1 MKPQANVATGPQLT
15 LVSYKLCP
23 YVQRA
28 AIVLHEKRVSFERR
42 WVDLADK
49 PAWFKAVSPLGKT
62 PVLIV
67 GDQAVFESAVICEYL
82 DEVHAPRLHPQ
93 DPLQRAA
100 HRAWM
105 EFGSNMLNT
114 IGAFYSAADAR
125 ALEARR
131 DELRARFAQLEGV
144 LDAAGPYFAGASFG
158 MVDAVFAPVFRY
170 FEVFGALGISGFFDA
185 MPKVHAW
192 RDALARRESVRAAV
206 SEDYAQLLTQFL
218 RDRGTEISRRIEA
231 RA

>member
-1 MKPQANVATGPQLT
+1 VTDLV

-28 AIVLHEKRVSFERR
+28 AIVLHEKGVAFQRR

-62 PVLIV
+62 PVLLVDGEPI
-67 GDQAVFESAVICEYL
+67 FESAVICEYL
-82 DEVHAPRLHPQ
+82 DDVFEPRLHPAG
-93 DPLQRAA
+93 PLQRAR
-100 HRAWM
+100 HRAWI
-105 EFGSNMLNT
+105 EFGSAMLNT
-114 IGAFYSAADAR
+114 IGAFYAAPDAR
-125 ALEARR
+125 SLDARR

-144 LDAAGPYFAGASFG
+144 LDAQGPYFAGPQFC

-170 FEVFGALGISGFFDA
+170 FEVFGALGIGGFFDA

-192 RDALARRESVRAAV
+192 RDALAQRESVRAAV
-206 SEDYAQLLTQFL
+206 TEDYAQLLTDFL
-218 RDRGTEISRRIEA
+218 RSRGSEISRRIVA
-231 RA
+231 MV